1 MKTLEELGG
10 YYNAV
15 LMPELRVIEEKR
27 KKVLKKVFLWGG
39 SICGLFC
46 LILVGL
52 ILLGL
57 GFQFIIFAVVGLAAA
72 LGLTF
77 RLLTANYTGEFK
89 TKIIKKI
96 VSFIDEGLSYS
107 KDGCIP
113 RADFILSKIFH
124 RRPDRYRGDD
134 YVSGMIDKTKL
145 RFSEVYAEYE
155 TRDSKG
161 NRHWH
166 KLFKGLFFIA
176 DFNKDFKGT
185 TVVLPDTAERL
196 LGGLGSFFQKMN
208 VVRGQLIKLED
219 PEFEKLFAVYGDDQI
234 EARYILSTSLMKR
247 IVDFKKKTGRQIYL
261 SFVGSLIFVA
271 VSFRKN
277 LFEPNVFKTVLDF
290 GQISEYYQDL
300 ELAIGVVEDLN
311 LNTRIWSKQ

>member
-166 KLFKGLFFIA
+166 KLFKGLFFICNNRHFA
-176 DFNKDFKGT
+176 PAKPEINRPLHFPRGYGSTFCLNRIRRYDNSHVGKHSHERDLFK
-185 TVVLPDTAERL
+185 RL
-196 LGGLGSFFQKMN
+196 
-208 VVRGQLIKLED
+208 VRSSIR
-219 PEFEKLFAVYGDDQI
+219 PH
-234 EARYILSTSLMKR
+234 
-247 IVDFKKKTGRQIYL
+247 
-261 SFVGSLIFVA
+261 
-271 VSFRKN
+271 
-277 LFEPNVFKTVLDF
+277 
-290 GQISEYYQDL
+290 
-300 ELAIGVVEDLN
+300 
-311 LNTRIWSKQ
+311 